1 MKKKL
6 TIIIPCFNEEQHID
20 KLLFRIN
27 ETDAGCSKEIILV
40 NDGSTDNTRKKIE
53 EFISLHPAFP
63 IIVLQHPINKG
74 KGACIKTAIPNITGD
89 FAIIQDAD
97 LEYDPKDYKRMMEPI
112 QEGFADVVFGS
123 RFRGSDPHR
132 GPFLFHRW
140 GNQFFTGLI
149 NLLTGQNFTD
159 IHTCFKMFKADVL
172 KDINIDEERF
182 GMDPEIVMKLARTS
196 TVKIY
201 EIGISYY
208 GRSYAEGK
216 KINWKDAFRALYCII
231 KYKFQNSALFFKSNS
246 IKETNI

>member
-1 MKKKL
+1 MNKKL
-6 TIIIPCFNEEQHID
+6 TIIIPCYNEDQHID
-20 KLLFRIN
+20 KLLHRIN
-27 ETDAGCSKEIILV
+27 DTDTGCDKEVILV
-40 NDGSTDNTRKKIE
+40 NDGSTDNTKKKIE
-53 EFISLHPAFP
+53 EFISLNPVFP
-63 IIVLQHPINKG
+63 IAVLEHEVNKG
-74 KGACIKTAIPNITGD
+74 KGASIKTAIPKITGD

-97 LEYDPKDYKRMMEPI
+97 LEYDPKDYKRMIEPI

-159 IHTCFKMFKADVL
+159 IHTCFKMFKVEIL
-172 KDINIDEERF
+172 RNINIDEDRF
-182 GMDPEIVMKLARTS
+182 GMDPEIVMKLARTK

-216 KINWKDAFRALYCII
+216 KINWKDAFRALYCILKYNFQRSSTFFKDET
-231 KYKFQNSALFFKSNS
+231 KYKN
-246 IKETNI
+246 